1 MDSIAA
7 AFCPGVSCPSPIGLD
22 AETALQCCL
31 RAGMCKSVRLMDMS
45 EFNPAVEDYNTGLDE
60 TDDKMCSIG
69 FNIFPNGSST
79 QKWGIYM
86 GIVYLSCPQQNPS
99 RQVTGNDVLQLCH
112 GRLHATVT
120 PQNVGATRRSIL
132 RCKKKDCNSV
142 EKEQWGNL
150 GWILFRS

>member
-7 AFCPGVSCPSPIGLD
+7 AFCPGVSCSSPIGLD

-60 TDDKMCSIG
+60 TDDNMCSIG

-86 GIVYLSCPQQNPS
+86 GIVYLSCPQLTKSKQASYWQRCSTTLSWASPCDRDAATCWCNPPPHLALQKK
-99 RQVTGNDVLQLCH
+99 RLQLC
-112 GRLHATVT
+112 GKRAMGKSWMDT
-120 PQNVGATRRSIL
+120 
-132 RCKKKDCNSV
+132 
-142 EKEQWGNL
+142 
-150 GWILFRS
+150 F